1 MIHDL
6 APAADSTATIT
17 PETTLQTELFVGETP
32 FPRLPEGFTVEAGG
46 RARRSRAGGKKPQPL
61 NRAGLKAPSPVGKNF
76 VLDTNVLLHDPDCI
90 RHFEENHVCIPF
102 DVLRELDKF
111 KQEPSERGSNARQVH
126 RALTQIFTEHPEAA
140 TQGVM
145 TAGGGTIRLVLC
157 QPETAP
163 ARRARQKLQ
172 ALLPEPL
179 STDHQL
185 LMCAEML
192 RAVNPGPVILVT
204 KDLNLRLK
212 AMALGLACEDYETDK
227 VCETRVEGPGVRA
240 LELDPHDLQRFAS
253 TSGEFCLPELG
264 QGLEINEYVLL
275 SAAAG
280 RAVPARHEGGGKF
293 CRLRV
298 PESLRV
304 RDGAAIRPLN
314 LGQQCLLDALLN
326 PRISLVTCFG
336 QAGTGK
342 TLLAVASALQ
352 AVMAGEYAGLTVS
365 RPIVAMGET
374 LGFLPGSLEEKL
386 HPWLKPIYDAL
397 EFILMPPH
405 GADRGQAQ
413 AAKGRKAGGPPQQ
426 AQGKAK
432 AGRQPQAPAPL
443 PQAGLKCYQP
453 YLDSGMIEIEA
464 LCYIRGRSI
473 PNRFFILDEA
483 QQITPHE
490 AKTIVT
496 RMARGSKLVLAGDP
510 AQIDNPFVDRRSNGL
525 VYTREKMRSQACSAH
540 ITLNRGERSELAE
553 MAARL
558 M

>member
-6 APAADSTATIT
+6 TPAPVSTATIT
-17 PETTLQTELFVGETP
+17 SPASEQAELFSA
-32 FPRLPEGFTVEAGG
+32 EASPSRIRERSPSGT
-46 RARRSRAGGKKPQPL
+46 RRSRSADQKRTAAL
-61 NRAGLKAPSPVGKNF
+61 NRTGLKAPSPVGKNF
-76 VLDTNVLLHDPDCI
+76 VLDTNVLLHDPECI
-90 RHFEENHVCIPF
+90 RHFEENHICIPF

-111 KQEPSERGSNARQVH
+111 KQEPSERGANARQVH
-126 RALTQIFTEHPEAA
+126 RTLTQMFTDHAEAA

-145 TAGGGTIRLVLC
+145 TPGGGTIRMVIC
-157 QPETAP
+157 HPVTAP
-163 ARRARQKLQ
+163 ARKARERLQ
-172 ALLPEPL
+172 ALLPEPV

-185 LMCAEML
+185 LICVEML
-192 RAVNPGPVILVT
+192 RTVNAAPVILVT

-227 VCETRVEGPGVRA
+227 VCETRVEGPGIRA

-253 TSGEFCLPELG
+253 TSSEFCLPELG

-280 RAVPARHEGGGKF
+280 RALPARHEGAGKF
-293 CRLRV
+293 VRLRF

-304 RDGAAIRPLN
+304 REGAAIRPLN

-342 TLLAVASALQ
+342 TLLAVASALH
-352 AVMAGEYAGLTVS
+352 AVTEGGYSGLTVS

-397 EFILMPPH
+397 EFILVPPH
-405 GADRGQAQ
+405 GTDRSKPRKPGAASPTAGKSAGKSPRGQSQTAMPP
-413 AAKGRKAGGPPQQ
+413 AG
-426 AQGKAK
+426 AV
-432 AGRQPQAPAPL
+432 
-443 PQAGLKCYQP
+443 KCYQP
-453 YLDSGMIEIEA
+453 YLDSGLIEIEA

-496 RMARGSKLVLAGDP
+496 RMAKGSKLVLVGDP

-525 VYTREKMRSQACSAH
+525 VYTREKMRNQVCSAH
-540 ITLNRGERSELAE
+540 ISLNRGERSELAE